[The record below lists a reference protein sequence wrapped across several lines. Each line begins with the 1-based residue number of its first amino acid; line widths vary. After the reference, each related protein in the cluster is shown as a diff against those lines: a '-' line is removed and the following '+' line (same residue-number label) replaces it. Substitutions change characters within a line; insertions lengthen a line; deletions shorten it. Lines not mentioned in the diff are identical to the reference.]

1 MPIGKIKIKSTR
13 KSNYGEEV
21 EVNNY
26 WFDETNEPLA
36 VIYGCFSPFTG
47 KYGHARLLDAAE
59 KVGID
64 KFIILSPNKK
74 EKKDDDRNMFTLQ
87 QKVDIAEAGC
97 EELGY
102 DIIDARVGKWAFV
115 LGNLNDVAT
124 EFPENR
130 IVLVC
135 GPDRAEEYSKDMIAF
150 DPKRKEE
157 LPDENNRGKYELLTV
172 NNRGERNVS
181 GTKVRQ
187 MIRDNDE
194 ETFLEM
200 TGYTEKIWN
209 MCRKFA
215 NENGVQMR
223 ESFHDFIKQC
233 GSLRLVEALD
243 ATKRV
248 GIKHLYNPGN
258 SQELP
263 PLDFIDLV
271 DLIDSEGGKLV
282 NGKNVSV
289 TEKSDGAAFRF
300 GIDENGFFVE
310 QSYSGPVYSA
320 EEFKQRCKEKTGF
333 VNRIAKGWSN
343 LYTLLA
349 NDKKTQDGLKKIYEE
364 NGDFKLCGE
373 IFISELG
380 YEDDEGFVKFVGSR
394 YDKKNLGDKATII
407 LFNAINAD
415 NSAIRYMIDNCSSKA
430 IKYDDAEMK
439 TGTSLKIN
447 VASVIKKIKKNIES
461 IANEYGDLEAILTNK
476 SRKKDDLALKKEVKA
491 KIQEQQGI
499 LNSAIEKHLEE
510 YTGKWGP
517 DYEGFVFKFSDGSLV
532 KITSSK
538 FKEFKSQHDDSMANW
553 LKQSVEEKTSLK
565 KIITALS
572 EQVSRLNEKILNES
586 CFSYADFTK
595 KNHALV
601 NDSKCYLVTLINDIL
616 GGKNLRSGIDGKGP
630 EIKAADFNEDALEEL
645 LDDIKAKGKVDKTD
659 VDRFGDAYEGVVVG
673 KGKIFNNIFKGD
685 YSGIG
690 SSNFDITTQE
700 TLQAIFLIAKI
711 IKHTICYTESVDEV
725 IEFLDGINNDPKFNK
740 LGMTFNLNTSY
751 KSEKNRKRLIGMIKI
766 LKMHL
771 DESFLEGLNKNEFAV
786 IHPTG
791 IKCEEIPQNMV
802 KQLFKGIDASGMG
815 SKDVYAPADLYLVK
829 NISAFK
835 NALTEYYTEG
845 EQTPDEF
852 IKFTNEMMRENIACP
867 ISLKMSDEPCMTKYI
882 NDENTVLPSY
892 SLSDIESVNFNLHG
906 NSSIVVD
913 NEIDPALK
921 FEFRSKNVGNPWQ
934 CNLSTIKKNATA
946 YDGGSVKELM
956 KRKDLFD
963 MAGFIIDD
971 LNPKNVLKF
980 LEDFG
985 IKYTIINKNENINKT
1000 EFYKFIENVKKKIK
1014 DGKKKT
1020 ESYEQGVIGLCEFIQ
1035 AISSKANEADV
1046 DKRFSNLINSGFKR
1060 FGTQDLFK
1068 IS

>member
-47 KYGHARLLDAAE
+47 KHGHARLLAAAE
-59 KVGID
+59 KVGIH
-64 KFIILSPNKK
+64 KFIIISPNKK
-74 EKKDDDRNMFTLQ
+74 EKIDDDRNMFTLQ

-97 EELGY
+97 EDLGY
-102 DIIDARVGKWAFV
+102 DVIDARIGKWTFV
-115 LGNLNDVAT
+115 LGNLNDVAA
-124 EFPENR
+124 EYPDNR

-135 GPDRAEEYSKDMIAF
+135 GPDRAEEYSKDLLAF
-150 DPKRKEE
+150 DPERKEE
-157 LPDENNRGKYELLTV
+157 LPAENKRGKYELLTV
-172 NNRGERNVS
+172 NDRGERNVS

-194 ETFLEM
+194 ETFLEV
-200 TGYTEKIWN
+200 TGYSEKIWN

-223 ESFHDFIKQC
+223 ESFHDFIKQR
-233 GSLRLVEALD
+233 GSRRLSEALG

-271 DLIDSEGGKLV
+271 NLIDSEGGKLV
-282 NGKNVSV
+282 NGENVSV

-300 GIDENGFFVE
+300 GIDENGFFIE

-320 EEFKQRCKEKTGF
+320 EEFKQRCREKTGF

-349 NDKKTQDGLKKIYEE
+349 NDKKTQDGLKKIHEE
-364 NGDFKLCGE
+364 SGDFKLCGE

-380 YEDDEGFVKFVGSR
+380 YEDEDGFVKFVGSR
-394 YDKKNLGDKATII
+394 YDKKNLGDKATIV
-407 LFNAINAD
+407 LFNAINASD
-415 NSAIRYMIDNCSSKA
+415 SAIRYMIDNCSSKD

-439 TGTSLKIN
+439 TGTSFKIN
-447 VASVIKKIKKNIES
+447 VASVIEKIKKSIEA

-476 SRKKDDLALKKEVKA
+476 SRKKDELALKKEVKA

-499 LNSAIEKHLEE
+499 LNSALEKQLEA

-517 DYEGFVFKFSDGSLV
+517 DYEGFVLKFSDGSMV
-532 KITSSK
+532 KITSSR
-538 FKEFKSQHDDSMANW
+538 FKEFKSQHDDRMTNW
-553 LKQSVEEKTSLK
+553 LKQNVEEKTSLK
-565 KIITALS
+565 KIITMLN
-572 EQVSRLNEKILNES
+572 EQVSRLKKKILDES
-586 CFSYADFTK
+586 CFSADDFTK
-595 KNHALV
+595 KNHALAS
-601 NDSKCYLVTLINDIL
+601 DSKCYLVMLINDIL
-616 GGKNLRSGIDGKGP
+616 NGKNLKSGADGKGD
-630 EIKAADFNEDALEEL
+630 EIKASDFNEDALEEL
-645 LDDIKAKGKVDKTD
+645 LADVKSKGKVDKTD
-659 VDRFGDAYEGVVVG
+659 VERFSDAYEGVAIG
-673 KGKIFNNIFKGD
+673 RGKIFNNIFKGD

-700 TLQAIFLIAKI
+700 TLQAIFLIANI
-711 IKHTICYTESVDEV
+711 IDHEIRYSESVDEV
-725 IEFLDGINNDPKFNK
+725 IEFLDGINNDKDFIK
-740 LGMTFNLNTSY
+740 LGMTFHLNNSY
-751 KSEKNRKRLIGMIKI
+751 KSEKNRKSLIGMIRI
-766 LKMHL
+766 LKMPL
-771 DESFLEGLNKNEFAV
+771 DESFLKGLNKNQFAV

-791 IKCEEIPQNMV
+791 IISEEIPQNMV
-802 KQLFKGIDASGMG
+802 KQLFKGVNASGMG

-829 NISAFK
+829 NFSAFK
-835 NALTEYYTEG
+835 NAMREYYTEG
-845 EQTPDEF
+845 KQDPENF

-867 ISLKMSDEPCMTKYI
+867 ISLKMSNEPKMIKYI
-882 NDENTVLPSY
+882 NDDNAILPSY
-892 SLSDIESVNFNLHG
+892 SVHDIESVVFNLHG

-913 NEIDPALK
+913 NETDPAVK
-921 FEFRSKNVGNPWQ
+921 FEFRSKNIGNPWQ
-934 CNLSTIKKNATA
+934 CNILSNKKNATA

-963 MAGFIIDD
+963 MAGFNVDD
-971 LNPKNVLKF
+971 LNPKNVLDF
-980 LEDFG
+980 LKASN
-985 IKYTIINKNENINKT
+985 IKYTIINKNENVNKT
-1000 EFYKFIENVKKKIK
+1000 EFYEFIKNVKKKIK

-1035 AISSKANEADV
+1035 AISSMADEDV
-1046 DKRFSNLINSGFKR
+1046 DQRFTNLINSGFKR
-1060 FGTQDLFK
+1060 FGTQDLYK
-1068 IS
+1068 IY